1 MQRAPGSRGHGS
13 GPRTQNPRARPHAR
27 MRACSADTEAGPW
40 VLSQA
45 VPRVGGPGS
54 SRRPPLVRLTLTNS
68 RRPLKEQAGWA
79 SGLPAPGGGVR
90 PPDSQA
96 QPVSRLRTNVIP
108 SLLGCAR
115 VAPVLIFYIS
125 IFKLDQVE
133 NHLCRNVPAG
143 GISNSHVPST
153 CKALPGSPGSSRH
166 RPLSDTQATRGQGH
180 CSLKGLSRSDT
191 AQGSFGG
198 PRWGP
203 GQLPAL
209 LGTHG
214 EASSGETQLLS
225 VGLRKVQL
233 SMPSQTACPAGT
245 LTPARPHPW
254 RLRCRKLQPHALC
267 SSTLWRGPR
276 CQVGWG
282 WAEPGGPQVRGCST
296 PCPGLWTPPPGP

>member
-1 MQRAPGSRGHGS
+1 M
-13 GPRTQNPRARPHAR
+13 
-27 MRACSADTEAGPW
+27 
-40 VLSQA
+40 
-45 VPRVGGPGS
+45 
-54 SRRPPLVRLTLTNS
+54 
-68 RRPLKEQAGWA
+68 
-79 SGLPAPGGGVR
+79 
-90 PPDSQA
+90 
-96 QPVSRLRTNVIP
+96 
-108 SLLGCAR
+108 
-115 VAPVLIFYIS
+115 
-125 IFKLDQVE
+125 
-133 NHLCRNVPAG
+133 PAG
-143 GISNSHVPST
+143 GTRISNSHVPST
-153 CKALPGSPGSSRH
+153 CRALPGSPGSSRH
-166 RPLSDTQATRGQGH
+166 RPLSDTQATRRQGH

-209 LGTHG
+209 LGTHA

-276 CQVGWG
+276 RRVGWG
-282 WAEPGGPQVRGCST
+282 GDGQSQVDLRSEGAAPRAQDSGPLLRVPSPENHLHQMAGST
-296 PCPGLWTPPPGP
+296 HSGPASQAVGPWSS